1 MKCDRRPLL
10 KRVSVLHKIL
20 ARKVISVGA
29 TAIAVS
35 GLLLAAS
42 PPACATGP
50 ALMCETNGNYCVGDP
65 HHDLPLYDPV
75 KEMLAG
81 RILYIQSLG
90 GTSYL
95 LEFHDDHSKCVAAS
109 DSGTSVVV
117 HRCNGG
123 AGVVW
128 RAALGRDGVSCIFQS
143 QEFDGKYLS
152 GANNETQFKLK
163 TKYAPGWYQQFFF
176 SSRVIS
182 ICG

>member
-1 MKCDRRPLL
+1 M
-10 KRVSVLHKIL
+10 KRVSVLHNIL
-20 ARKVISVGA
+20 VRKVIAVGA

-35 GLLLAAS
+35 GLLLAVS
-42 PPACATGP
+42 PPAYATGP

-81 RILYIQSLG
+81 RILYIDSLG
-90 GTSYL
+90 GSSYL
-95 LEFHDDHSKCVAAS
+95 LRFDDDHSKCVAAS
-109 DSGTSVVV
+109 NSGTSVVI

-128 RAALGRDGVSCIFQS
+128 KAALGRDGVSCIFQS
-143 QEFDGKYLS
+143 QEFSGKYLS

-163 TKYAPGWYQQFFF
+163 AKYAAGWYQQFIF
-176 SSRVIS
+176 SSQVIS
-182 ICG
+182 FCG